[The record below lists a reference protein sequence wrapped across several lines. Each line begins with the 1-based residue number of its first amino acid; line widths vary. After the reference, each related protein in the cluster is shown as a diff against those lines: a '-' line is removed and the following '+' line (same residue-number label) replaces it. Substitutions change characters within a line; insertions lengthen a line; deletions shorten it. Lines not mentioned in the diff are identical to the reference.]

1 MSPKFRPIYLI
12 LGFSGFF
19 VLIYHIIVTLP
30 DIDPENVLAIALPDM
45 VIFYLAYRTYPVQ
58 EEVEG

>member
-1 MSPKFRPIYLI
+1 MNPKYRPIYLI

-19 VLIYHIIVTLP
+19 VLIYHMIVTLP
-30 DIDPENVLAIALPDM
+30 DIDPENVLYIAVPDM
-45 VIFYLAYRTYPVQ
+45 VVFFLAYKTYPVT